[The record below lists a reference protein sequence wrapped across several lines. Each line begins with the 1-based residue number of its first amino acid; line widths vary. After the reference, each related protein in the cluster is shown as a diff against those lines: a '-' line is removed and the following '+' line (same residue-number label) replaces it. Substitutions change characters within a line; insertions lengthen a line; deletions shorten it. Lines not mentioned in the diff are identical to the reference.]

1 MHLLVLNIM
10 AKLSLS
16 AKRTIINLDLKGF
29 STAKIIIELNTAY
42 GISVSRQCIHRFLYC
57 YKKTMRLV
65 RKPGSGR
72 PSKMTDAVLRAV
84 EAKMQA
90 DDETTATQLVAVLNQ
105 CGVLLSLATIKR
117 CRRLLG

>member
-42 GISVSRQCIHRFLYC
+42 GISMY
-57 YKKTMRLV
+57 
-65 RKPGSGR
+65 
-72 PSKMTDAVLRAV
+72 PSIS
-84 EAKMQA
+84 
-90 DDETTATQLVAVLNQ
+90 
-105 CGVLLSLATIKR
+105 VLL
-117 CRRLLG
+117 

>member
-1 MHLLVLNIM
+1 M
-10 AKLSLS
+10 
-16 AKRTIINLDLKGF
+16 
-29 STAKIIIELNTAY
+29 
-42 GISVSRQCIHRFLYC
+42 VSQCIHRFLYC
-57 YKKTMRLV
+57 YKKTIRLV

-117 CRRLLG
+117 CQRLLGWTFHGTRSYEQQIRTSS